1 MPACPISLFPGP
13 NTAYNCPSLPYP
25 AHDPAGL
32 SKPLQN
38 KPLIRARPL
47 PGAPT
52 SGRASRK
59 TTSLYTIDLSRTD
72 SSTQLLVLFAVLQ
85 GGFGECLFVVWSV
98 IGGVFG
104 GWLVWLVYLFY
115 GRYDGVLARARA
127 RARVYPSCMALSL
140 SLGTLWVIGYVT
152 VCQVILCLA
161 LSGGHLALSV
171 GTLCGGKI
179 AREFHQ

>member
-1 MPACPISLFPGP
+1 MVGWCGW
-13 NTAYNCPSLPYP
+13 
-25 AHDPAGL
+25 
-32 SKPLQN
+32 
-38 KPLIRARPL
+38 
-47 PGAPT
+47 
-52 SGRASRK
+52 
-59 TTSLYTIDLSRTD
+59 
-72 SSTQLLVLFAVLQ
+72 STCFMVDTMV
-85 GGFGECLFVVWSV
+85 CS
-98 IGGVFG
+98 
-104 GWLVWLVYLFY
+104 
-115 GRYDGVLARARA
+115 LARARA